1 MENKMKNKIIKTML
15 ILTSLNIAI
24 GLTSCK
30 KECMN
35 EFKKE
40 MENEFKKEGSNCDS
54 TSTDS
59 PGNRG
64 VNN

>member
-1 MENKMKNKIIKTML
+1 MKNKISKTML
-15 ILTSLNIAI
+15 IITSLTIGI

-30 KECMN
+30 KGCMN

-40 MENEFKKEGSNCDS
+40 MSNEFKKEGSNCDS
-54 TSTDS
+54 S
-59 PGNRG
+59 PSDTLRNPP

>member
-1 MENKMKNKIIKTML
+1 MKKKIIMPML
-15 ILTSLNIAI
+15 IITSLTIGI

-40 MENEFKKEGSNCDS
+40 MSKEFKKE
-54 TSTDS
+54 S
-59 PGNRG
+59 PNLSDTLRNPP

>member
-1 MENKMKNKIIKTML
+1 MKSKIIKRML
-15 ILTSLNIAI
+15 IITSLTIGV

-40 MENEFKKEGSNCDS
+40 MSKEFKKEGSNSDS
-54 TSTDS
+54 SS
-59 PGNRG
+59 SNNLHNHP
-64 VNN
+64 VNS

>member
-1 MENKMKNKIIKTML
+1 MKKKIIVPML
-15 ILTSLNIAI
+15 IITSLTIGI

-40 MENEFKKEGSNCDS
+40 MSKEFKKE
-54 TSTDS
+54 S
-59 PGNRG
+59 PNLSDTLRNPP